1 MADECSQCQRNA
13 RTFARVKLISTMENL
28 NLLLSALTQESLPS
42 GLIREALYFLAIVL
56 FAWLT
61 AWVMGRHYKTESVLF
76 GKQVIDGLLFP
87 LLALLLTYFVQV
99 LLLKQH
105 ALILLKLAVPILF
118 SLALIRLCA
127 RVLMAV
133 FPRSPLAVLTE
144 RLVSWLAWGVAVLWI
159 TDLLPLVVQEMEQIH
174 LNFGRVKLDLRTLFE
189 GMLSSGLVLVLSL
202 WLSAA
207 IEHRILT
214 QTVSDLSMR
223 KVAANVLRAVILLLG
238 LLLALSAVGVDLT
251 ALSVLGGALGVGL
264 GLGLQKLAANYVSGF
279 VVLVERSV
287 RIGDHIRVDG
297 VEGQVSDIKT
307 RYTLIRD
314 PNGRESIIPNDIL
327 MTQRVDNFSLSDA
340 AVSLQTSV
348 TVALDSSV
356 EQVQAILLNAL
367 HTVPDVNTEPAAQ
380 VHFSRF
386 SADGLE
392 FTLHFWVADRLH
404 SRLAVMSR
412 VHSAAWAALQAEG
425 IALPPPK
432 PVVIASHSSLE

>member
-1 MADECSQCQRNA
+1 
-13 RTFARVKLISTMENL
+13 
-28 NLLLSALTQESLPS
+28 
-42 GLIREALYFLAIVL
+42 
-56 FAWLT
+56 
-61 AWVMGRHYKTESVLF
+61 
-76 GKQVIDGLLFP
+76 
-87 LLALLLTYFVQV
+87 
-99 LLLKQH
+99 
-105 ALILLKLAVPILF
+105 VPILF

-159 TDLLPLVVQEMEQIH
+159 TDLLPLVVAEMEQIH

-189 GMLSSGLVLVLSL
+189 GLLSSGLVLVLSL
-202 WLSAA
+202 WLSAG

-223 KVAANVLRAVILLLG
+223 KVAANLLRAVILLFG

-297 VEGQVSDIKT
+297 VEGQVSYIKT

-314 PNGRESIIPNDIL
+314 PNGRESIIPNELL

-340 AVSLQTSV
+340 AVSLQTTV
-348 TVALDSSV
+348 TVSVDSPV
-356 EQVQAILLNAL
+356 DKVQAVLLSAL
-367 HTVPDVNTEPAAQ
+367 HTVSEVNADPSAQ

-386 SADGLE
+386 SAEGLE
-392 FTLHFWVADRLH
+392 FTLQFWVADRLH

-412 VHSAAWAALQAEG
+412 VHHAAWAGLQAAG
-425 IALPPPK
+425 IALPLPK
-432 PVVIASHSSLE
+432 TAAVAANAQVA